1 MILQAKRFM
10 SNLQPSRGKGI
21 CRTLLLLAACALLSA
36 CSDRGSQAGNEM
48 TAEARIS
55 LARQRYKS
63 GKPVVLAA
71 AWNSQDGEFL
81 AGAQLAAEEINAEGG
96 INGHVLK
103 LETLDEQPFVSGTA
117 FTHFRDQGRYRNEP
131 QLAGTTMA
139 KTILRNPEITA
150 VIGHSTAL
158 TILPAMLAYEHSGV
172 LFFGSGSS
180 DSRIRW
186 SSPHLYFQL
195 QPQNTS
201 LAKVMTKRMKDL
213 NWDKVYFIYEATR
226 HNEQFVELLKTDC
239 ANAKINFG
247 GAVAILP
254 DASSNS
260 SSTMRMQRAI
270 AALRAGDVD
279 ALVLIASSDLAA
291 YIIREVRT
299 LGLLQ
304 PFIIALLSNPVS
316 FIKSVGPFG
325 ENARLVALGRD
336 GYQIDEFH
344 KRFAARFPNQKS
356 DVSAEFGYDS
366 VRLYAD
372 AVAVADSTDPA
383 LVSNVLHY
391 KLTTWHGLLGNYTFV
406 DREVQNVKYYVQRL
420 VRQKDG
426 ELAFVKDS
434 SAE

>member
-1 MILQAKRFM
+1 MILRAKRLL
-10 SNLQPSRGKGI
+10 SNLQPSRGKGVF
-21 CRTLLLLAACALLSA
+21 RTWLLLAACAWLSA
-36 CSDRGSQAGNEM
+36 CSNQASHGGDKM

-55 LARQRYKS
+55 LARQRYGS
-63 GKPVVLAA
+63 GQPVVLAA

-150 VIGHSTAL
+150 VIGHSTDS
-158 TILPAMLAYEHSGV
+158 TILPAMLAYEQSGV
-172 LFFGSGSS
+172 LFFGSGSN

-186 SSPHLYFQL
+186 SSAHLYFQL
-195 QPQNTS
+195 QPQNTL
-201 LAKVMTKRMKDL
+201 LAKVMTKRMKDW
-213 NWDKVYFIYEATR
+213 NWDKIYFIYEATR

-239 ANAKINFG
+239 ASANINFG
-247 GAVAILP
+247 GAVAIMP

-260 SSTMRMQRAI
+260 STMRMQQSI

-291 YIIREVRT
+291 HTIREART

-304 PFIIALLSNPVS
+304 PFIIKLLSNPIS
-316 FIKSVGPFG
+316 FIKRVGPFG
-325 ENARLVALGRD
+325 ENARLVTLGRD

-344 KRFAARFPNQKS
+344 KRFAARFPNQKA

-372 AVAVADSTDPA
+372 AVATADSTDPT
-383 LVSNVLHY
+383 LVANVLHY

-406 DREVQNVKYYVQRL
+406 DREVQNVKYSVQRL

-434 SAE
+434 SVE